1 MKISP
6 WSQIVKLEN
15 VDIWTPWGVQEKKNL
30 LIENGILK
38 SISDSKSLDE
48 KSARKVVLP
57 SGVDTQV
64 HMRVPGQTE
73 KESPETSIMAA
84 VAGGVGACLNMPNT
98 RPVLDSVEVL
108 RAGQNAV
115 APFTEKWGAH
125 VLFSGCVSRGQK
137 GQSLAPLRELFEA
150 GCVAFT
156 DDGHGVATSELMT
169 QAFEILSDLGAPLL
183 QHAEM
188 PGAEGPLAP
197 GPIQKKLGLK
207 PYDEK
212 LEVDMLARDLKILK
226 KHPKAR
232 YHLLHISSRHCLPL
246 LFEAKK
252 QGLHVTGEVTP
263 HHLYFSSEDITEENK
278 SFKMNPPIRG
288 SEDRVQLAQGLA
300 EGAIDWMA
308 TDHAPHEF
316 ETKQKDFSGA
326 SFGTLGLETSFSVLL
341 KMVQDEVLSPQR
353 LVQVWSTKP
362 AEFLG
367 IQNEYGDIQVGRPF
381 RAILVAPSVSRKV
394 QPQMFHSLSKNS
406 CFEGET
412 LPGVILAHGTRSGW
426 IEITKK

>member
-6 WSQIVKLEN
+6 WSQTLKLEN
-15 VDIWTPWGVQEKKNL
+15 VDIWTASGVQEKKDL
-30 LIENGILK
+30 VIENGVLQ
-38 SISDSKSLDE
+38 SISDSKAHDVKLS
-48 KSARKVVLP
+48 RKVVLP

-98 RPVLDSVEVL
+98 RPVLDSVAVL
-108 RAGQNAV
+108 RAGQKAI

-125 VLFSGCVSRGQK
+125 ILFSGCVSLGQK
-137 GQSLAPLRELFEA
+137 GQSLAPLKELFEA

-156 DDGHGVATSELMT
+156 DDGHGVATSELMH

-212 LEVDMLARDLKILK
+212 LEVDMLARDLEILQK
-226 KHPKAR
+226 YPKAR

-252 QGLHVTGEVTP
+252 RGLHVTCEVTP
-263 HHLYFSSEDITEENK
+263 HHLYFSSEDITEDNK
-278 SFKMNPPIRG
+278 SFKMNPPIR
-288 SEDRVQLAQGLA
+288 SPEDRTQLAKGLA
-300 EGAIDWMA
+300 DGTIDWMA

-316 ETKQKDFSGA
+316 ETKQKDFSEA

-341 KMVQDEVLSPQR
+341 KMVQDKVLSPQR
-353 LVQVWSTKP
+353 LVQVWSSKP

-381 RAILVAPSVSRKV
+381 RAILVDSLVSTEV
-394 QPQMFHSLSKNS
+394 QSHKFHSQSKNS
-406 CFEGET
+406 CFEGEI
-412 LPGVILAHGTRSGW
+412 LPGAILAHGTRAGW
-426 IEITKK
+426 IELKTK